1 MYRRKLLWIK
11 FKNKITKIKR
21 INIAW
26 IIFGITILL
35 LMSII
40 LPGLFQRYAYYSVL
54 ANHLGLPYELKLYG
68 KLASDEELTDY
79 SSYTIYVGGY
89 NKRVEKD
96 GSFEI
101 DFLSESRD
109 KIMVVVMDDKNNVY
123 FYYEVSLEEEEK
135 KCLNIRI
142 RGRSNDVSRDYYFG
156 NRYDGVL

>member
-1 MYRRKLLWIK
+1 M
-11 FKNKITKIKR
+11 
-21 INIAW
+21 
-26 IIFGITILL
+26 
-35 LMSII
+35 
-40 LPGLFQRYAYYSVL
+40 
-54 ANHLGLPYELKLYG
+54 
-68 KLASDEELTDY
+68 TDY

-123 FYYEVSLEEEEK
+123 FYSKVSLEEEEK

>member
-54 ANHLGLPYELKLYG
+54 ANHLGLPYEL
-68 KLASDEELTDY
+68 
-79 SSYTIYVGGY
+79 
-89 NKRVEKD
+89 NC
-96 GSFEI
+96 
-101 DFLSESRD
+101 
-109 KIMVVVMDDKNNVY
+109 M
-123 FYYEVSLEEEEK
+123 
-135 KCLNIRI
+135 
-142 RGRSNDVSRDYYFG
+142 G
-156 NRYDGVL
+156 N